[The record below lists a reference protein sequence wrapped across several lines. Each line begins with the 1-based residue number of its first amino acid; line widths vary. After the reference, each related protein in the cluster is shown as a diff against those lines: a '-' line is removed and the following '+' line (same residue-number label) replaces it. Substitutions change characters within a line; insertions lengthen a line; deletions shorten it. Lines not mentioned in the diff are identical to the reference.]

1 MGSTE
6 EAQPSSAKEVT
17 VWIVEDDRPY
27 REALFASLD
36 GVAGI
41 RCERSFSSCE
51 EALAAFS
58 SDGAPHVVLMDIN
71 LGSGMNGIEGGK
83 RIKVFSPSTSI
94 IMLTNF
100 DDDDDVFKAIC
111 AGADGYLVKN
121 VSLDRTI
128 GSIEEVIHG
137 GPPMNASI
145 ARKVMHLFQRFNAP
159 KDLGLT
165 SREHEILQC
174 LSEGLTKKN
183 AAEKLC
189 ISQGTVDSHTKN
201 IYKKLKVHTMSEAVR
216 IWMSSHPSK
225 TSQ

>member
-1 MGSTE
+1 MGATE
-6 EAQPSSAKEVT
+6 ETPSSTSCEVT

-58 SDGAPHVVLMDIN
+58 SGGAPDVVLMDIN
-71 LGSGMNGIEGGK
+71 FGSGMNGIEGGK
-83 RIKVFSPSTSI
+83 RIKVFSPSTSV

-111 AGADGYLVKN
+111 AGADGYLIKN
-121 VSLDRTI
+121 DSLDRTI
-128 GSIEEVIHG
+128 ASIEEVIHG

-145 ARKVMHLFQRFNAP
+145 ARKVMNLFQRFNAP

-174 LSEGLTKKN
+174 LSEGLTKKST
-183 AAEKLC
+183 AERLC
-189 ISQGTVDSHTKN
+189 ISQGTVNSHAKN

-216 IWMSSHPSK
+216 IWMSSNHSK
-225 TSQ
+225 TLK